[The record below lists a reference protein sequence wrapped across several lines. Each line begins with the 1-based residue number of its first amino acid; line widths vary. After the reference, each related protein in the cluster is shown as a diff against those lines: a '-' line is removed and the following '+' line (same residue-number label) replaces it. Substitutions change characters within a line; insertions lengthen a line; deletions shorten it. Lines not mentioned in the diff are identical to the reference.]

1 MKSSLRYLAVFGM
14 VTGMGLAA
22 TAADSVTATPVAAA
36 GVAAPVKGPALTKL
50 RYDAISAN
58 LDAGGDLLVV
68 ANMDGWIR
76 DAVQSIIKPIVALG
90 GDSPD
95 FEPVATCL
103 GKLPEFLDK
112 SGLYGFQGFGMS
124 IVPRADGQNTIKSFV
139 ARDPATTWS
148 PLWQA
153 MVGGNPRKLAC
164 TDFLPADAEL
174 VRTGTGE
181 GAALWKMIRSGV
193 AELSTPAVASAFDG
207 QLNSLNTSMG
217 VNLDKVFAS
226 MGGESFFSI
235 QFSRTKTM
243 ALPKM
248 GEGEPLTMPEPSLL
262 MGVAVKDN
270 SLVQSLEA
278 AIAKSGML
286 SVTNG
291 AGGIKT
297 INLPMPVPFPLQ
309 PSYTV
314 YEGFFLF
321 GSTPEVVA
329 DAINSF
335 KGKTGLTATP
345 AFKKAFEGLPMTN
358 NGLAYMSPRFMN
370 TILDVQKALMSEES
384 GEGKQMAKLM
394 ETVMGYKR
402 DMSAAEVFVNKR
414 SGIATIGV
422 SSMGAKQMVA
432 AMMMAPVG
440 MLAGVAVPSFMKART
455 MSAGNACINNL
466 RQIEAA
472 KEQWAL
478 ATKKAQGD
486 AVVES
491 EIVEYIKG
499 GKLPRCPQGGT
510 YTVNVIGKNVECS
523 VPGHGLED

>member
-1 MKSSLRYLAVFGM
+1 MNRSLRYLAVFGM

-22 TAADSVTATPVAAA
+22 TAADGVTATPVAAA
-36 GVAAPVKGPALTKL
+36 GVAAPVKGPALSKL
-50 RYDAISAN
+50 RYDTISAN
-58 LDAGGDLLVV
+58 LDAGGDLIVV
-68 ANMDGWIR
+68 ANMEGWIR
-76 DAVQSIIKPIVALG
+76 DAVQSIIKPVMALG

-95 FEPVATCL
+95 FQPVATSL
-103 GKLPEFLDK
+103 GKLPGFLDK

-148 PLWQA
+148 PLWLA
-153 MVGGNPRKLAC
+153 LVGGNPRKLAC
-164 TDFLPADAEL
+164 NDFLPADAEL

-193 AELSTPAVASAFDG
+193 AELSTPELASAFDG

-235 QFSRTKTM
+235 QLSRTKTM
-243 ALPKM
+243 SLPSN
-248 GEGEPLTMPEPSLL
+248 GEPLAMPEPTLL

-329 DAINSF
+329 DAISSF
-335 KGKTGLTATP
+335 KGKTGLVSTP

-370 TILDVQKALMSEES
+370 TILDVQKALMEGNA
-384 GEGKQMAKLM
+384 GEGEQMAEVM
-394 ETVMGYKR
+394 ETMMGYKR

-432 AMMMAPVG
+432 AMMMAPVA
-440 MLAGVAVPSFMKART
+440 MAAGVAVPSFMKAR
-455 MSAGNACINNL
+455 SKASVNACINNL
-466 RQIEAA
+466 RQIDAA

-478 ATKKAQGD
+478 EQKKATGD
-486 AVVES
+486 AAE
-491 EIVEYIKG
+491 EAGIVQYIKG
-499 GKLPRCPQGGT
+499 AKLPRCPNGGT
-510 YTVNVIGKNVECS
+510 YTLNAIGTVPECS
-523 VPGHGLED
+523 CGQSLEN